1 MIPWRIFPRARIQSL
16 LVVLRFIV
24 VSFALY
30 ALVFPRI
37 VHADDSEKDRAFAQ
51 LVREGDRARLE
62 GRNPEALVAYQKA
75 NALRPGPLLLGRIG
89 LVYLDG
95 GLPVQAAT
103 HLYRALIDISD
114 IPQSE
119 RWSIQEAYS
128 RARSAVVRIKVDVS
142 HAGAN
147 VTMDDEP
154 QPIGD
159 AANQFYFFTTHGH
172 HEIRAKLAG
181 YEDAVANIDVQ
192 KGQTELVSLVLKPI
206 PQPPPAPVPP
216 PAPTPHEKRIGAP
229 ATNIKPSFVIK
240 LSPWSVGAGV
250 IALSGA
256 ISYLP
261 AMGPTAAIEYHYGEW
276 LSFPLSGRV
285 AWSPKYDTTWK
296 PVRGITFGGSLGAC
310 ANRSIYFACL
320 VGHFT
325 GIGHSLETQNDPVR
339 VWKSRFGLGPVA
351 GVVLPFHREFSV
363 RIGAELIILSD
374 GAQVL
379 VGSDA
384 YPIEVWSGPPI
395 LGGFSLTLVWR
406 PELRV
411 LR

>member
-16 LVVLRFIV
+16 LVVLRFLV
-24 VSFALY
+24 VSFALC

-114 IPQSE
+114 IPQAE
-119 RWSIQEAYS
+119 RWSIQDAYS

-142 HAGAN
+142 QAGAN
-147 VTMDDEP
+147 VTMDDDP
-154 QPIGD
+154 QPIGG
-159 AANQFYFFTTHGH
+159 AANQFYFFTTPGH
-172 HEIRAKLAG
+172 HEIRAKLVG
-181 YEDAVANIDVQ
+181 YEDAVASIDVK

-216 PAPTPHEKRIGAP
+216 PALIFNEKRIGAT
-229 ATNIKPSFVIK
+229 ATNSQPSYLVKPG
-240 LSPWSVGAGV
+240 PWSVGVGAV
-250 IALSGA
+250 ALTGA
-256 ISYLP
+256 ISYVP
-261 AMGPTAAIEYHYGEW
+261 AMGMVVSVDRRVGDVGSFRLDARAAWSPYYVATLPLRGFTAAI
-276 LSFPLSGRV
+276 LL
-285 AWSPKYDTTWK
+285 
-296 PVRGITFGGSLGAC
+296 GGC
-310 ANRSIYFACL
+310 ANRARFFGC
-320 VGHFT
+320 
-325 GIGHSLETQNDPVR
+325 GIGHIGAIGHTIATEQPKFFWNWR
-339 VWKSRFGLGPVA
+339 VGLGAEFGMQVPVNKSV
-351 GVVLPFHREFSV
+351 GVRFSGNLVLFLDPTEV
-363 RIGAELIILSD
+363 
-374 GAQVL
+374 
-379 VGSDA
+379 VGGT
-384 YPIEVWSGPPI
+384 YGRPRKLWEGPPI
-395 LGGFSLTLVWR
+395 LGGIDITLVWR